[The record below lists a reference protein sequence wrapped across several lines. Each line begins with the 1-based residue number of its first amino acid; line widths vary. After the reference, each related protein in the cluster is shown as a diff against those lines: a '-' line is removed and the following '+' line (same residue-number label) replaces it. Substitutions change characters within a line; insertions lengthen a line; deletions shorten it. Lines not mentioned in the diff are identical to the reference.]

1 MCRPH
6 TSPPGRRLGRAF
18 LALPPSRGT
27 PLARLSGESLIRT
40 ARPPSIE
47 SFGQT
52 GQLPGSL
59 PLRRRID
66 QTRRRAALI
75 RRRSDRADFCADPLH
90 WTCRDSG
97 GAATLAGQRRSRGRG
112 MTDPMVSNVYFGLS
126 PLWVSTALLI
136 LTYAVIISEQINR
149 SVVTLVGASVM
160 VVLGVMTQEEAIRGI
175 DWNTLGLLAGMMILV
190 SISRRSGM
198 FQYMAIWSAKAAR
211 AHPAGILF
219 LLQVTTAV
227 VSAFL
232 DNVTTVLLIVPVTLA
247 ITKELEVPPYPFLV
261 GEIIASNIG
270 GTATLIG
277 DPPNIMIG
285 SQAGLAFDDFVIH
298 LTPVIVVVLIAQT
311 LMTHL
316 LWGREMKATPAAE
329 ARVLA
334 MVPAEAITDW
344 LLLKQA
350 LAVLGLVLVAFVFA
364 RPLRLEPATI
374 AMLGAAVLMLLD
386 NWAHHTEKA
395 SHNIHQTFGDV
406 EWITIFFFIG
416 LFIIVHGVDVSGLL
430 ALLANKLVAATGG
443 DLATTGY
450 VILWGSA
457 LLSAI
462 IDNIP
467 FVATMIPL
475 IKNMAASY
483 GGADKIEPL
492 WWSLSLGAC
501 LGGNGTLIGAS
512 ANLTVAGIA
521 ERNGIPFRFLTYTMY
536 AFPMML
542 VSIVISHVYLWWR
555 YF

>member
-1 MCRPH
+1 
-6 TSPPGRRLGRAF
+6 
-18 LALPPSRGT
+18 
-27 PLARLSGESLIRT
+27 
-40 ARPPSIE
+40 
-47 SFGQT
+47 
-52 GQLPGSL
+52 
-59 PLRRRID
+59 
-66 QTRRRAALI
+66 
-75 RRRSDRADFCADPLH
+75 
-90 WTCRDSG
+90 
-97 GAATLAGQRRSRGRG
+97 
-112 MTDPMVSNVYFGLS
+112 MVSNVYFGLS
-126 PLWVSTALLI
+126 PLWVATALLL

-149 SVVTLVGASVM
+149 SVVTLVGAAVM
-160 VVLGVMTQEEAIRGI
+160 VVLGVINQDEAIRGI
-175 DWNTLGLLAGMMILV
+175 DWNTIGLLAGMMILV

-198 FQYMAIWSAKAAR
+198 FQYMAIWSAKAAK

-227 VSAFL
+227 LSAFL

-261 GEIIASNIG
+261 GEVIASNIG

-285 SQAGLAFDDFVIH
+285 SQAGLAFDDFVVH

-311 LMTHL
+311 VMTHL
-316 LWGREMKATPAAE
+316 LWGREMRATPAAE

-334 MVPAEAITDW
+334 MVPEEAITDW

-350 LAVLGLVLVAFVFA
+350 LAVLAVVLVAFVFA

-430 ALLANKLVAATGG
+430 ALLAGKLVAATGG

>member
-1 MCRPH
+1 
-6 TSPPGRRLGRAF
+6 
-18 LALPPSRGT
+18 
-27 PLARLSGESLIRT
+27 
-40 ARPPSIE
+40 
-47 SFGQT
+47 
-52 GQLPGSL
+52 
-59 PLRRRID
+59 
-66 QTRRRAALI
+66 
-75 RRRSDRADFCADPLH
+75 
-90 WTCRDSG
+90 
-97 GAATLAGQRRSRGRG
+97 
-112 MTDPMVSNVYFGLS
+112 MTTPMVSNVYFGLS
-126 PLWVSTALLI
+126 PLWVATALLL

-149 SVVTLVGASVM
+149 SVVTLVGAAVM
-160 VVLGVMTQEEAIRGI
+160 VVLGVTSQEEAIRGI
-175 DWNTLGLLAGMMILV
+175 DWNTIGLLAGMMILV

-198 FQYMAIWSAKAAR
+198 FQYVAIWSAKAAR
-211 AHPAGILF
+211 AHPAGILL

-261 GEIIASNIG
+261 GEVLASNIG

-298 LTPVIVVVLIAQT
+298 LTPVIIVVLIAQT
-311 LMTHL
+311 VMTHL
-316 LWGREMKATPAAE
+316 LWGRQMKATPAAE

-344 LLLKQA
+344 LLLKQS
-350 LAVLGLVLVAFVFA
+350 LAVLAAVLVAFVFA

-430 ALLANKLVAATGG
+430 ALLAGKLVAATGG

-457 LLSAI
+457 FLSAF

-492 WWSLSLGAC
+492 WWALSLGAC